1 MRAQALEPF
10 DRRRAE
16 GQRIP
21 FELFQHKQTVPAPSV
36 PGQHALEDAIAFDE
50 PMIERARDM
59 KRDDDADHN
68 AADEVPDEYAVRQ
81 RLILADNRRK
91 VEETEDADRIAIS
104 VRPRPAENGDD
115 EEKDIERVLR

>member
-1 MRAQALEPF
+1 
-10 DRRRAE
+10 
-16 GQRIP
+16 
-21 FELFQHKQTVPAPSV
+21 
-36 PGQHALEDAIAFDE
+36 
-50 PMIERARDM
+50 M

-104 VRPRPAENGDD
+104 VGPRPAENGDD